1 MTPKEFFTTL
11 EETNTLQKGHF
22 IFASGRHG
30 TEKID
35 FDFLL
40 AHAEYCR
47 TIGALLAEKIAPYDF
62 DYLMGPGVNGALI
75 AAFTAAALFE
85 RGRSIPYGHA
95 QKDGMGGFKTD
106 EPHKSSVRGKK
117 VFLVDDVLTRGTTFV
132 KVQNLLGALGAE
144 VSGAAAI
151 FSRKQI
157 TSLPTIP
164 LLSWFFE
171 KEMLDYAPKECP
183 VCNAPKNQNSSS

>member
-1 MTPKEFFTTL
+1 MTPEEFFTAL
-11 EETNTLQKGHF
+11 EETHTLQKGHF

-40 AHAEYCR
+40 AHAEHCR
-47 TIGALLAEKIAPYDF
+47 SIGALLAEKIAPHDF

-75 AAFTAAALFE
+75 AAFTAAALGE
-85 RGRSIPYGHA
+85 RGRSVPYGHA

-106 EPHKSSVRGKK
+106 EPHKSAVRGKK
-117 VFLVDDVLTRGTTFV
+117 IFLLDDVLTRGTTFV
-132 KVQNLLGALGAE
+132 KVQNLLGTFGAE
-144 VSGAAAI
+144 VSGAVAV

-164 LLSWFFE
+164 QLSWLFE
-171 KEMLDYAPKECP
+171 KEMLDYAPEECP
-183 VCNAPKNQNSSS
+183 VCSTQKNKNLSS